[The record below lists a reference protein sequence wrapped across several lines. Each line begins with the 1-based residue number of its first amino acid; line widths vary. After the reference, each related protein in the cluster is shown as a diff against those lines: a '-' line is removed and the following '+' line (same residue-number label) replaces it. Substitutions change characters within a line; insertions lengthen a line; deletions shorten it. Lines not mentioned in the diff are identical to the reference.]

1 MSWYTYEGFSTDKK
15 IVSGKV
21 WGDSEEEVQA
31 KLAYQSIT
39 PIHLEYVAQKKRSKQ
54 WKTAHMIHFAYRL
67 HMLLGAGISLRKAL
81 DMMVNTK
88 GSTIPYEEI
97 REDVGRGMALSKSLA
112 KYQCPFIVTTILEAG
127 EASGTL
133 VESLG
138 MIQSMYEEEHR
149 LRQQLVSAITYP
161 SFLVILMMVFIG
173 VAVGFILPQFK
184 SVFEN
189 MQIELPPLTAALF
202 TGGTWL
208 QQKGVYLLVGLLTL
222 GMGLWKSY
230 QRESVKFSVHRK
242 VWLCMSQREWLMAYT
257 MVRMCQIWKLLLK
270 SGIPLLQLLDMTTS
284 LWGNCWASTLQHE
297 VKTRISQGHGFTDSL
312 EEVQL
317 GTSFLWDLLR
327 IGEETG
333 DLESMLDQGHVYY
346 KGILERTVKRGEQ
359 LLEPIMLSIMGS
371 IIALLVVAVML
382 PMFNSISAIQ

>member
-39 PIHLEYVAQKKRSKQ
+39 PIHLECMVVKKKKKQ

-88 GSTIPYEEI
+88 GSTIPYEDI

-112 KYQCPFIVTTILEAG
+112 KYHCPVIVTTILEAG

-138 MIQSMYEEEHR
+138 MIQSMYEEEYR

-161 SFLVILMMVFIG
+161 SFLIVLMMVFVG

-184 SVFEN
+184 SVFKS
-189 MQIELPPLTAALF
+189 MQIELPPLTTALF

-208 QQKGVYLLVGLLTL
+208 QQKGVYLLVGVLVL
-222 GMGLWKSY
+222 GVGLWKSY
-230 QRESVKFSVHRK
+230 QLDSVKFSVHRK
-242 VWLCMSQREWLMAYT
+242 VWLCMAKKEYLMAYT
-257 MVRMCQIWKLLLK
+257 MVRMCQIWKLLLQ
-270 SGIPLLQLLDMTTS
+270 SGIPLLQMLDMTEP
-284 LWGNCWASTLQHE
+284 LWGNRWASTLQQE

-312 EEVQL
+312 EQVHL
-317 GTSFLWDLLR
+317 GTPFVWDLLR

-359 LLEPIMLSIMGS
+359 LLEPIMLSIMGGM
-371 IIALLVVAVML
+371 IALLVVAVML

>member
-39 PIHLEYVAQKKRSKQ
+39 PIHLECVVGKEKKKQ

-81 DMMVNTK
+81 DMMTNTK
-88 GSTIPYEEI
+88 GSTIPYEDI

-112 KYQCPFIVTTILEAG
+112 KYHCPVIVTTIL
-127 EASGTL
+127 
-133 VESLG
+133 
-138 MIQSMYEEEHR
+138 EEEHR

-161 SFLVILMMVFIG
+161 SFLVALMMIFVG

-184 SVFEN
+184 SVFES

-208 QQKGVYLLVGLLTL
+208 QQKGVYLLVALLAL
-222 GMGLWKSY
+222 GMGLWKLY

-242 VWLCMSQREWLMAYT
+242 VWLCMAKREWLMAYT
-257 MVRMCQIWKLLLK
+257 LVRMCQIWKLLLK
-270 SGIPLLQLLDMTTS
+270 SGIPLLQLLDMTES
-284 LWGNCWASTLQHE
+284 LWGNRWASTLQRE
-297 VKTRISQGHGFTDSL
+297 VKIRISQGHGFTDSL

-317 GTSFLWDLLR
+317 GTSFVWDLLR

-333 DLESMLDQGHVYY
+333 DLESMLDQGHTYY

>member
-31 KLAYQSIT
+31 KLEYQSIT
-39 PIHLEYVAQKKRSKQ
+39 PIHLECVVGKENKKQ
-54 WKTAHMIHFAYRL
+54 WKTAHMIYFAYRL

-88 GSTIPYEEI
+88 GSTIPYEDI

-112 KYQCPFIVTTILEAG
+112 KYHGPVIVTTILEAG

-138 MIQSMYEEEHR
+138 MVQSMYEEEHR

-161 SFLVILMMVFIG
+161 SFLVVLMMVFVG

-184 SVFEN
+184 SVFES
-189 MQIELPPLTAALF
+189 MQIDLPPLTAALF

-208 QQKGVYLLVGLLTL
+208 QQKGVYLLVGVLVL
-222 GMGLWKSY
+222 GLGLWKLY
-230 QRESVKFSVHRK
+230 QRDSVKYNVHRK
-242 VWLCMSQREWLMAYT
+242 VWLFMAKKEWLMAYT
-257 MVRMCQIWKLLLK
+257 MVRMCQIWKLLLQ
-270 SGIPLLQLLDMTTS
+270 SGIPLLQMLDMTES
-284 LWGNCWASTLQHE
+284 LWGNRWASTLQQE

-312 EEVQL
+312 EQVQL
-317 GTSFLWDLLR
+317 GTPFIWDLLR

-333 DLESMLDQGHVYY
+333 DLESMLDQGHSYY

-371 IIALLVVAVML
+371 MIALLVVAVML

>member
-1 MSWYTYEGFSTDKK
+1 
-15 IVSGKV
+15 
-21 WGDSEEEVQA
+21 
-31 KLAYQSIT
+31 
-39 PIHLEYVAQKKRSKQ
+39 
-54 WKTAHMIHFAYRL
+54 MIHFAYRL

-88 GSTIPYEEI
+88 GATIPYGDI
-97 REDVGRGMALSKSLA
+97 REDVGRGMALSKSLS
-112 KYQCPFIVTTILEAG
+112 KYQCPIIVTTILQAG

-161 SFLVILMMVFIG
+161 SFLVVLMIIFVG

-184 SVFEN
+184 AVFES

-202 TGGTWL
+202 AGGTWL
-208 QQKGVYLLVGLLTL
+208 QDKGVYLLITLLVF
-222 GMGLWKSY
+222 GMVFWKSY
-230 QRESVKFSVHRK
+230 ERESVKFSVHRK
-242 VWLCMSQREWLMAYT
+242 VWLCMAQREWLMAYT

-270 SGIPLLQLLDMTTS
+270 SGIPLLQLLDMTES
-284 LWGNCWASTLQHE
+284 LWGNRWASALQKE

-312 EEVQL
+312 EKVQL

-333 DLESMLDQGHVYY
+333 DLESMLDQGHAYY
-346 KGILERTVKRGEQ
+346 KGILGRTVKRGEQ

>member
-39 PIHLEYVAQKKRSKQ
+39 PIHLECMVVKKKKKQ

-88 GSTIPYEEI
+88 GSTIPYEDI
-97 REDVGRGMALSKSLA
+97 REDVGRGMALSKSLT
-112 KYQCPFIVTTILEAG
+112 KYQCPVIVTTILEAG

-149 LRQQLVSAITYP
+149 LCQQLVSAITYP
-161 SFLVILMMVFIG
+161 SFLIVLMMVFVG

-184 SVFEN
+184 SVFES

-208 QQKGVYLLVGLLTL
+208 QQKGVYLLVGVLVL
-222 GMGLWKSY
+222 GVGLWKSY
-230 QRESVKFSVHRK
+230 QLDSVKFSVHRR
-242 VWLCMSQREWLMAYT
+242 VWLCMARREWLMAYT
-257 MVRMCQIWKLLLK
+257 MVRMCQIWKLLLQ
-270 SGIPLLQLLDMTTS
+270 SGIPLLQMLDMTES
-284 LWGNCWASTLQHE
+284 LWGNRWASTLQQE

-312 EEVQL
+312 EQVHL
-317 GTSFLWDLLR
+317 GTPFVWDLLR

-359 LLEPIMLSIMGS
+359 LLEPIMLSIMGGM
-371 IIALLVVAVML
+371 IALLVVAVML

>member
-39 PIHLEYVAQKKRSKQ
+39 PIHLECMVVKKKKKQ

-88 GSTIPYEEI
+88 GSTIPYEDI
-97 REDVGRGMALSKSLA
+97 REDVGRGMALSKSLT
-112 KYQCPFIVTTILEAG
+112 KYQCPVIVMTILEAG

-161 SFLVILMMVFIG
+161 SFLVVLMMVFVG

-184 SVFEN
+184 SVFES

-208 QQKGVYLLVGLLTL
+208 QQKGVYLLVGVLVL
-222 GMGLWKSY
+222 GVGLWKSY
-230 QRESVKFSVHRK
+230 QLDSVKFSVHRR
-242 VWLCMSQREWLMAYT
+242 VWLYMARREWLMAYT
-257 MVRMCQIWKLLLK
+257 MVRMCQIWKLLLQ
-270 SGIPLLQLLDMTTS
+270 SGIPLLQMLDMTES
-284 LWGNCWASTLQHE
+284 LWGNRWASTLQQE
-297 VKTRISQGHGFTDSL
+297 VKTRISKGHGFTDSL
-312 EEVQL
+312 EQVHL
-317 GTSFLWDLLR
+317 GTPFVWDLLR

-346 KGILERTVKRGEQ
+346 KRILERTVKRGEQ
-359 LLEPIMLSIMGS
+359 LLEPIMLSIMGGM
-371 IIALLVVAVML
+371 IALLVVAVML

>member
-39 PIHLEYVAQKKRSKQ
+39 PIHLECMVVKKKKKQ

-88 GSTIPYEEI
+88 GSTIPYEDI
-97 REDVGRGMALSKSLA
+97 REDVGRGMALSKSLT
-112 KYQCPFIVTTILEAG
+112 KYQCPVIVTTILEAG

-161 SFLVILMMVFIG
+161 SFLVVLMMVFVG

-184 SVFEN
+184 SVFES

-208 QQKGVYLLVGLLTL
+208 QQKGVYLLITLLTF
-222 GMGLWKSY
+222 GMVLWKSY
-230 QRESVKFSVHRK
+230 ERESVKFSVHRK
-242 VWLCMSQREWLMAYT
+242 VWLCMAQREWLMAYT

-270 SGIPLLQLLDMTTS
+270 SGIPLLQLLDMTES
-284 LWGNCWASTLQHE
+284 LWGNRWASTLQQE

-312 EEVQL
+312 EQVHL
-317 GTSFLWDLLR
+317 GTPFVWDLLR

-359 LLEPIMLSIMGS
+359 LLEPIMLSIMGGM
-371 IIALLVVAVML
+371 IALLVVAVML

>member
-39 PIHLEYVAQKKRSKQ
+39 PIHLECMVVKKKKKQ

-88 GSTIPYEEI
+88 GSTIPYEDI
-97 REDVGRGMALSKSLA
+97 REDVGRGMALSKSLT
-112 KYQCPFIVTTILEAG
+112 KYQCPVIVTTILEAG

-149 LRQQLVSAITYP
+149 LCQQLVSAITYP
-161 SFLVILMMVFIG
+161 SFLIVLMMVFVG

-184 SVFEN
+184 SVFES

-208 QQKGVYLLVGLLTL
+208 QQKGVYLLVGVLVL
-222 GMGLWKSY
+222 GVGLWKSY
-230 QRESVKFSVHRK
+230 QLDSVKFSVHRR
-242 VWLCMSQREWLMAYT
+242 VWLCMARREWLMAYT
-257 MVRMCQIWKLLLK
+257 MVRMCQIWKLLLQ
-270 SGIPLLQLLDMTTS
+270 SGIPLLQMLDMTES
-284 LWGNCWASTLQHE
+284 LWGNRWASTLQQE
-297 VKTRISQGHGFTDSL
+297 VKTRISQGYGFTDSL
-312 EEVQL
+312 EQVHL
-317 GTSFLWDLLR
+317 GTPFVWDLLR

-346 KGILERTVKRGEQ
+346 KRILERTVKRGEQ
-359 LLEPIMLSIMGS
+359 LLEPIMLSIMGGM
-371 IIALLVVAVML
+371 IALLVVAVML

>member
-1 MSWYTYEGFSTDKK
+1 MSWYTYEGFTTDKK

-39 PIHLEYVAQKKRSKQ
+39 PIHLECVVVKSRKQQ
-54 WKTAHMIHFAYRL
+54 WKAAHMIHFAYRL

-88 GSTIPYEEI
+88 GATIPYGDI
-97 REDVGRGMALSKSLA
+97 REDVGRGMALSKSLS
-112 KYQCPFIVTTILEAG
+112 KYQCPIIVTTILQAG

-161 SFLVILMMVFIG
+161 SFLVVLMIVFVG

-184 SVFEN
+184 SVFES

-202 TGGTWL
+202 AGGTWL
-208 QQKGVYLLVGLLTL
+208 QQKGVYLLITLLVF
-222 GMGLWKSY
+222 GMVFWKSY
-230 QRESVKFSVHRK
+230 ERESVKFSVHRK
-242 VWLCMSQREWLMAYT
+242 VWLCMAQREWLMAYT

-270 SGIPLLQLLDMTTS
+270 SGIPLLQLLDMTES
-284 LWGNCWASTLQHE
+284 LWGNRWASALQKE

-312 EEVQL
+312 EKVQL
-317 GTSFLWDLLR
+317 GTSFLWDLLH

-346 KGILERTVKRGEQ
+346 KRILERTVKRGEQ
-359 LLEPIMLSIMGS
+359 LLEPIMLSIMGGM
-371 IIALLVVAVML
+371 IALLVVAVML

>member
-39 PIHLEYVAQKKRSKQ
+39 PIHLECMVVKKKKKQ
-54 WKTAHMIHFAYRL
+54 WKTAHMIYFAYRL

-88 GSTIPYEEI
+88 GSTIPYEDI
-97 REDVGRGMALSKSLA
+97 REDVGRGMALSKSLT
-112 KYQCPFIVTTILEAG
+112 KYQCPVIVTTILEAG

-161 SFLVILMMVFIG
+161 SFLVVLMMVFVG

-184 SVFEN
+184 SVFES

-208 QQKGVYLLVGLLTL
+208 QQKGVYLLVGVLVL
-222 GMGLWKSY
+222 GVGLWKSY
-230 QRESVKFSVHRK
+230 QLDSVKFSVHRR
-242 VWLCMSQREWLMAYT
+242 VWLYMARREWLMAYT
-257 MVRMCQIWKLLLK
+257 MVRMCQIWKLLLQ
-270 SGIPLLQLLDMTTS
+270 SGIPLLQMLDMTES
-284 LWGNCWASTLQHE
+284 LWGNRWASTLQQE

-312 EEVQL
+312 EQVHL
-317 GTSFLWDLLR
+317 GTPFVWDLLR

-346 KGILERTVKRGEQ
+346 KRILERTVKRGEH
-359 LLEPIMLSIMGS
+359 LLEPIMLSIMGGM
-371 IIALLVVAVML
+371 IALLVVAVML

>member
-15 IVSGKV
+15 IVSGKI

-39 PIHLEYVAQKKRSKQ
+39 PIHLECVVVKERKKQ

-88 GSTIPYEEI
+88 GSTIPYEDI

-112 KYQCPFIVTTILEAG
+112 KYQCPVIVTTILEAG

-161 SFLVILMMVFIG
+161 SFLVVLMLVFVG

-184 SVFEN
+184 SVFES
-189 MQIELPPLTAALF
+189 MQIELPPITAALF

-208 QQKGVYLLVGLLTL
+208 QQKGVYLLVALLAL
-222 GMGLWKSY
+222 GMVLWKLY

-242 VWLCMSQREWLMAYT
+242 VWLCMAKREWLMAYT
-257 MVRMCQIWKLLLK
+257 LVRMCQIWKLLLK
-270 SGIPLLQLLDMTTS
+270 SGIPLLQLLDMTES
-284 LWGNCWASTLQHE
+284 LWGNRWASALQKE

-312 EEVQL
+312 EKVQL

-333 DLESMLDQGHVYY
+333 DLESMLDQGHAYY
-346 KGILERTVKRGEQ
+346 KGILDRTVKRGEQ

>member
-39 PIHLEYVAQKKRSKQ
+39 PIHLECMVVKKKKKQ

-88 GSTIPYEEI
+88 GSTIPYEDI
-97 REDVGRGMALSKSLA
+97 REDVGRGMALSKSLT
-112 KYQCPFIVTTILEAG
+112 KYQCPVIVTTILEAG

-138 MIQSMYEEEHR
+138 MIQSMYEEEYR

-161 SFLVILMMVFIG
+161 SFLIVLMMVFVG

-184 SVFEN
+184 SVFES

-208 QQKGVYLLVGLLTL
+208 QQKGVYLLVGVLVL
-222 GMGLWKSY
+222 GVGLWKSY
-230 QRESVKFSVHRK
+230 QLDSVKFSVHRR
-242 VWLCMSQREWLMAYT
+242 VWLCMARREWLMAYT
-257 MVRMCQIWKLLLK
+257 MVRMCQIWKLLLQ
-270 SGIPLLQLLDMTTS
+270 SGIPLLQMLDMTES
-284 LWGNCWASTLQHE
+284 LWGNRWASTLQQE

-312 EEVQL
+312 EQVHL
-317 GTSFLWDLLR
+317 GTPFVWDLLR

-359 LLEPIMLSIMGS
+359 LLEPIMLSIMGGM
-371 IIALLVVAVML
+371 IALLVVAVML

>member
-1 MSWYTYEGFSTDKK
+1 MSWYTYEGFSIDKK

-39 PIHLEYVAQKKRSKQ
+39 PIHLECMVVKKKKKQ

-88 GSTIPYEEI
+88 GSTIPYEDI
-97 REDVGRGMALSKSLA
+97 REDVGRGMALSKSLT
-112 KYQCPFIVTTILEAG
+112 KYQCPVIVMTILEAG

-161 SFLVILMMVFIG
+161 SFLVVLMMVFVG

-184 SVFEN
+184 SVFES

-208 QQKGVYLLVGLLTL
+208 QQKGVYLLVGVLVL
-222 GMGLWKSY
+222 GVGLWKSY
-230 QRESVKFSVHRK
+230 QLDSVKFSVHRR
-242 VWLCMSQREWLMAYT
+242 VWLYMARREWLMAYT
-257 MVRMCQIWKLLLK
+257 MVRMCQIWKLLLQ
-270 SGIPLLQLLDMTTS
+270 SGIPLLQMLDMTES
-284 LWGNCWASTLQHE
+284 LWGNRWASTLQQE
-297 VKTRISQGHGFTDSL
+297 VKTRISKGHGFTDSL
-312 EEVQL
+312 EQVHL
-317 GTSFLWDLLR
+317 GTPFVWDLLR

-359 LLEPIMLSIMGS
+359 LLEPIMLSIMGGM
-371 IIALLVVAVML
+371 IALLVVAVML

>member
-1 MSWYTYEGFSTDKK
+1 MSWYTYEGFSGDKK
-15 IVSGKV
+15 KVSGTL
-21 WGDSEEEVQA
+21 WGDSEEEIQA
-31 KLAYQSIT
+31 KLEYQSIT
-39 PIHLEYVAQKKRSKQ
+39 PIRIESTVVKSTQKR
-54 WKTAHMIHFAYRL
+54 WKTAHMIHFAYRM

-112 KYQCPFIVTTILEAG
+112 KYHCPVIVTTILEAG

-161 SFLVILMMVFIG
+161 SFLVVLMLVFVG

-184 SVFEN
+184 SVFES

-208 QQKGVYLLVGLLTL
+208 QQKGVYLLVGLLVL
-222 GMGLWKSY
+222 GMVLWKSY
-230 QRESVKFSVHRK
+230 QRDSVKFSVHRK
-242 VWLCMSQREWLMAYT
+242 VWLCMARREWLMAYT
-257 MVRMCQIWKLLLK
+257 MVRMCQIWKLLLQ
-270 SGIPLLQLLDMTTS
+270 SGIPLLQMLDMTES
-284 LWGNCWASTLQHE
+284 LWGNRWASTLQQE

-312 EEVQL
+312 EQVQL
-317 GTSFLWDLLR
+317 GTSFVWDLLR

-371 IIALLVVAVML
+371 MIALLVVAVML

>member
-15 IVSGKV
+15 IVSGKI

-31 KLAYQSIT
+31 KLEYQSIT
-39 PIHLEYVAQKKRSKQ
+39 PIHLECVVVKERKKQ

-88 GSTIPYEEI
+88 GSTIPYEDI

-112 KYQCPFIVTTILEAG
+112 KYHCPVIVTTILEAG

-149 LRQQLVSAITYP
+149 LRQQLISAVTYP
-161 SFLVILMMVFIG
+161 SFLVVLMLVFIG

-184 SVFEN
+184 SVFES

-208 QQKGVYLLVGLLTL
+208 QQKGVYLLGALLAL
-222 GMGLWKSY
+222 GMVLWKLY
-230 QRESVKFSVHRK
+230 QRDSVKFSVHRK
-242 VWLCMSQREWLMAYT
+242 VWLCMARREWLMAYT
-257 MVRMCQIWKLLLK
+257 MVRMCQIWKLLLQ
-270 SGIPLLQLLDMTTS
+270 SGIPLLDMTES
-284 LWGNCWASTLQHE
+284 LWGNRWASTLQQE

-312 EEVQL
+312 EQVQL
-317 GTSFLWDLLR
+317 GTSFVWDLLR

-371 IIALLVVAVML
+371 MIALLVVAVML

>member
-31 KLAYQSIT
+31 KLAYQYIT
-39 PIHLEYVAQKKRSKQ
+39 PIHLECMVVKKKKKQ

-88 GSTIPYEEI
+88 GSTIPYEDI
-97 REDVGRGMALSKSLA
+97 REDVGRGMALSKSLT
-112 KYQCPFIVTTILEAG
+112 KYQCPVIVTTILEAG

-138 MIQSMYEEEHR
+138 MIQSMYEEEYR

-161 SFLVILMMVFIG
+161 SFLIVLMMVFVG

-184 SVFEN
+184 SVFES

-202 TGGTWL
+202 AGGTWL
-208 QQKGVYLLVGLLTL
+208 QQKGLLALEI
-222 GMGLWKSY
+222 GLWKSY
-230 QRESVKFSVHRK
+230 QRDAVKFSVHRK
-242 VWLCMSQREWLMAYT
+242 VWLCMARREWLMAYT
-257 MVRMCQIWKLLLK
+257 MVRMCQIWKLLLQ
-270 SGIPLLQLLDMTTS
+270 SGIPLLQMLDMTES
-284 LWGNCWASTLQHE
+284 LWGNRWASTLQQE
-297 VKTRISQGHGFTDSL
+297 VKTRIAQGHGFTDSL
-312 EEVQL
+312 EQVQL
-317 GTSFLWDLLR
+317 GTSFVWDLLR

-333 DLESMLDQGHVYY
+333 DLESMLNQGHVYY
-346 KGILERTVKRGEQ
+346 KGILEQTVKRGEQ

-371 IIALLVVAVML
+371 MIALLVVAVML

>member
-39 PIHLEYVAQKKRSKQ
+39 PIHLECMVVKKKKKQ

-88 GSTIPYEEI
+88 GSTIPYEDI
-97 REDVGRGMALSKSLA
+97 REDVGRGMALSKSLT
-112 KYQCPFIVTTILEAG
+112 KYQCPVIVTTILEAG

-161 SFLVILMMVFIG
+161 SFLVVLMMVFVG

-184 SVFEN
+184 SVFES

-202 TGGTWL
+202 TGGIWL
-208 QQKGVYLLVGLLTL
+208 QQKGVYLLVGVLVL
-222 GMGLWKSY
+222 GVGLWKSY
-230 QRESVKFSVHRK
+230 QLDSVKFSVHRK
-242 VWLCMSQREWLMAYT
+242 VWLCMAKKEWLMAYT
-257 MVRMCQIWKLLLK
+257 MVRMCQIWKLLLQ
-270 SGIPLLQLLDMTTS
+270 SGIPLLQMLDMTES
-284 LWGNCWASTLQHE
+284 LWGNRWASTLQQE

-312 EEVQL
+312 EQVHL
-317 GTSFLWDLLR
+317 GTPFVWDLLR

-346 KGILERTVKRGEQ
+346 KCILERTVKRGEQ

-371 IIALLVVAVML
+371 MIALLVVAVML

>member
-15 IVSGKV
+15 IVSGKI

-39 PIHLEYVAQKKRSKQ
+39 PIHLECVIVKEKKRQ

-81 DMMVNTK
+81 DMMTNTK
-88 GSTIPYEEI
+88 GSTIPYEDI

-112 KYQCPFIVTTILEAG
+112 KYHCPVIVTTILEAG

-161 SFLVILMMVFIG
+161 SFLVALMMIFVG

-184 SVFEN
+184 SVFES

-208 QQKGVYLLVGLLTL
+208 QQKGVYLLVALLAL
-222 GMGLWKSY
+222 GMVLWKLY

-242 VWLCMSQREWLMAYT
+242 VWLCMAKREWLMAYT
-257 MVRMCQIWKLLLK
+257 LVRMCQIWKLLLK
-270 SGIPLLQLLDMTTS
+270 SGIPLLQLLDMTES
-284 LWGNCWASTLQHE
+284 LWGNRWASTLQRE

-317 GTSFLWDLLR
+317 GTSFIWDLLR

-333 DLESMLDQGHVYY
+333 DLESMLDQGHTYY